1 MQIKKYGRAWAVYDE
16 QGNLICL
23 TVYKKGA
30 IEVIRRLQDIKT
42 TVKEETENGLGDS
55 N

>member
-1 MQIKKYGRAWAVYDE
+1 MEMRKYGRNWAVYDE
-16 QGNLICL
+16 QSKLICL

-30 IEVIRRLQDIKT
+30 IEVIRRLQGIKT
-42 TVKEETENGLGDS
+42 NIKEETANGLRDS